1 MKNEENKAVNINSNI
16 NTNLNINANN
26 GMFPNVDNN
35 ININENDDIKKS
47 SKIGMTFSILSIIF
61 GVISVIG
68 AVILI
73 IMDFFS
79 ICLFII
85 PVVGIAILYKGL
97 PYIIGTMILG
107 LLATVFGIVGRKKR
121 GFLAVAII
129 GTILGAISII
139 VGAINISLWM
149 GLQ

>member
-35 ININENDDIKKS
+35 INENDDIKKS
-47 SKIGMTFSILSIIF
+47 SKTGMTFSILSIIF

-68 AVILI
+68 STMLLV
-73 IMDFFS
+73 MDM
-79 ICLFII
+79 FII
-85 PVVGIAILYKGL
+85 VVVGLALLYKSL
-97 PYIIGTMILG
+97 PFIIGVMVLG
-107 LLATVFGIVGRKKR
+107 ILATVFGIVGRKKR

>member
-26 GMFPNVDNN
+26 GMFPNVDN
-35 ININENDDIKKS
+35 NINENDDIKKS

-129 GTILGAISII
+129 GTILGTISII
-139 VGAINISLWM
+139 VGGINILLWM